1 MEEKYVILIGNVQ
14 IYYYFFQGNVQFY
27 FIFGDIYWDVQWS
40 CRLKTEL
47 YNNSYIKFV
56 YLGTKSNHIFLRVRR
71 FWPDETA
78 TPTSCCLRLSQVSS
92 ERETEREKNKHK
104 PKRRFWRVSDFSF
117 WFYLSLSVKPW
128 CLQISRFQLLLL
140 LLQVCEQFS

>member
-1 MEEKYVILIGNVQ
+1 MYRFIIIFSKEMYSFILFLG
-14 IYYYFFQGNVQFY
+14 IYIEMYSGAV
-27 FIFGDIYWDVQWS
+27 D
-40 CRLKTEL
+40 CKTEL